1 MKKVLLTLLAVVV
14 VLGLFA
20 ATGYA
25 GYRFGYVQGAQG
37 IDNIQAPE
45 IRRFD
50 GMGPNRMPMHDFD
63 NRFDRDFERGFGS
76 RGFPMQGFGFFPL
89 MFLGWIAI
97 LALIVGFVYWLFT
110 RSGWRV
116 TRTVQTVETQMKPD
130 ETETKE

>member
-1 MKKVLLTLLAVVV
+1 MKKVLLTLLAVVA

-25 GYRFGYVQGAQG
+25 GYRFGYIQGAQG
-37 IDNIQAPE
+37 IDNGQAPE
-45 IRRFD
+45 VRRFD
-50 GMGPNRMPMHDFD
+50 GMGPNRMPMHGFD

-76 RGFPMQGFGFFPL
+76 RGFPIRGFGFFPL

-110 RSGWRV
+110 RSGWRL